1 MAMFS
6 ACRRDVNWAGFMSS
20 LATLAVSQDVIGI
33 NPQDLVIEL
42 SASNTGVLAGW
53 QTLSVYFGSVID
65 YSLACL
71 LVEEHANVV
80 VESSARLTCDMP
92 GVDNNLVKP
101 GAYRVGAIVGGQTI
115 MSDFEYKYQQ

>member
-42 SASNTGVLAGW
+42 SASNTGVLAG
-53 QTLSVYFGSVID
+53 
-65 YSLACL
+65 
-71 LVEEHANVV
+71 
-80 VESSARLTCDMP
+80 
-92 GVDNNLVKP
+92 
-101 GAYRVGAIVGGQTI
+101 
-115 MSDFEYKYQQ
+115 